1 MKLYWKDVKDNKGQW
16 CGMAVNV
23 EQSTKPA
30 FHLQAGGSSRIKLVT
45 GDKNLFWA
53 TIIKEYAG
61 VWLVKTFCDLS
72 VLDMPVQPIQS
83 SDIEARKDLR
93 KDEWLKSWSRFF
105 IEQLENNTAS
115 FLYNGLWLLGPCF
128 ATSDK
133 NDWQC
138 MSSTHSRYMGTDV
151 VYHVKE
157 ALKTDEV
164 ELISWWLNGSGKL
177 INLKKSQADAGRVKW
192 WQKKVREG
200 RLPPILVW
208 YLSCLDAYIIIDG
221 HDRLMAS
228 ILENQPPELIAIS
241 SAQEIQFPPDVI
253 AQQHILEALSNPKS
267 DRKKSISIEHM
278 NQVLLQVFDNSY
290 TSARTFS
297 WASISSDQVWIDEVA
312 GFLREINQE
321 DALANIVNRED

>member
-16 CGMAVNV
+16 CGMAVKV
-23 EQSTKPA
+23 EQSTKPT
-30 FHLQAGGSSRIKLVT
+30 FHLQAGGNSRIKLVS
-45 GDKNLFWA
+45 GDKNLLWA

-61 VWLVKTFCDLS
+61 IWLVKPFCDLS
-72 VLDMPVQPIQS
+72 VTDMPVQPIQS
-83 SDIEARKDLR
+83 SDIEARKDLY
-93 KDEWLKSWSRFF
+93 KDEWLKSWTRFF
-105 IEQLENNTAS
+105 IEQLENNPAS
-115 FLYNGLWLLGPCF
+115 FLYDGLWLLGPCF
-128 ATSDK
+128 ATDK
-133 NDWQC
+133 NDWQF

-151 VYHVKE
+151 VYQVKE

-177 INLKKSQADAGRVKW
+177 INLKKPQADSGRVKW
-192 WQKKVREG
+192 WRKKVREG

-208 YLSCLDAYIIIDG
+208 YLSCLDTYIIIDG

-253 AQQHILEALSNPKS
+253 KQTNILEAFNNPTS

-278 NQVLLQVFDNSY
+278 NQVLLQAFDNSY

-297 WASISSDQVWIDEVA
+297 WASISSDEVWIDEVA

-321 DALANIVNRED
+321 DILPNIVNRED